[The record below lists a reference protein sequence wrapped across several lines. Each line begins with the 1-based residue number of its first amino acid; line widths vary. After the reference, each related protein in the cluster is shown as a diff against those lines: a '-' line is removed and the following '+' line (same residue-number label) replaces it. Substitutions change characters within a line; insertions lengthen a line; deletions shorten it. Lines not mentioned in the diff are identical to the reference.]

1 MKFNVSSHA
10 LYSVTSAV
18 SKIISAKNT
27 LLILNNFLFT
37 LKDNTLTVKA
47 ADMENSLVGRL
58 EVTEAE
64 GEGSFCLD
72 ARRIVELLKL
82 MPDQGLT
89 INVADNLDVTI
100 DYSNGCYNTMAIEGN
115 QYPDAMQN
123 QAAGTAT
130 ESFDAPADVVLKG
143 IENTIFAVSN
153 EELRPQLTGIL
164 WDIKPDRIV
173 FVSTDTRKLVRFT
186 NATIKPDVQCS
197 FILPLKGATILKN
210 VFSKEENIRIT
221 VSGVNVVFESDRYTF
236 DCRLIKGVFPDY
248 NRVIPTDN
256 PYLLT
261 VDRQSLLHAVR
272 RVSVGGDEGI
282 NLIKFKFNNG
292 SLTLQA
298 CDQGYGTSGWESVAC
313 DYQGVD
319 MLMGFG
325 SLYLLEILSTFS
337 ATDIVVK
344 LADPSRPAI
353 CLPTENDPDTEL
365 LMLLMPMTIVE

>member
-100 DYSNGCYNTMAIEGN
+100 DYSNGCYNTMAIEGS

-123 QAAGTAT
+123 QAASTAT

-210 VFSKEENIRIT
+210 VFSKEENICIT

>member
-37 LKDNTLTVKA
+37 LKDNTLTIKA

-100 DYSNGCYNTMAIEGN
+100 DYSNGCYNTMAIEGS

-123 QAAGTAT
+123 QAASTAT

-210 VFSKEENIRIT
+210 VFSKEENICIT